1 MNTNLNIK
9 DIKIGDVFSE
19 SSHYSYIGKV
29 NNNYQFIHLQS
40 GQTVTLDEKYV
51 EQLLKTADQYETE
64 IKVGKEDKKDG
75 TPGIRTI
82 WENIHSSQVFT
93 VCFKKQDKILSVKKL
108 NELKKIQIE
117 CALEKIE
124 KAKTAKKGVAD
135 AAKIALEEIQNNP
148 ILPFE
153 QGESRKLRGY
163 KIQFNSRDG
172 KYDCIDMD
180 LTAPSNI
187 RPVNI
192 NTIEYLVYNG
202 IKYVVE

>member
-1 MNTNLNIK
+1 MSLNINEVR
-9 DIKIGDVFSE
+9 IGDVFSE
-19 SSHYSYIGKV
+19 SSHYSYLGKQLKGH
-29 NNNYQFIHLQS
+29 QFRHLES
-40 GQTVTLDEKYV
+40 GETVTLDEKYV
-51 EQLLKTADQYETE
+51 TQLLQTADQYQSEV
-64 IKVGKEDKKDG
+64 KVGKEDKKDG

-93 VCFKKQDKILSVKKL
+93 VCFKKQDKALSIKKI
-108 NELKKIQIE
+108 NELKKAQIDT
-117 CALEKIE
+117 ALEKIN
-124 KAKTAKKGVAD
+124 KAKISKKGVAD
-135 AAKIALEEIQNNP
+135 VAKLALEDIQNNP

-163 KIQFNSRDG
+163 KIQFSSRDG

-180 LTAPSNI
+180 LSKPDNI

-202 IKYVVE
+202 VKYTIE